1 MQYKRPCQF
10 HICFQSFFKSIK
22 TLPICFNETTL
33 RCFFSSSCFLT
44 SWFLD
49 PIRGHLA
56 AARRVLVPS
65 DCDLTRPEKHA
76 AARRSIQLAT
86 THNGYALA
94 HTQTCPTVDVGGR
107 DRRPFVWKKRRKK
120 EKGKRPR
127 RKRDRSGAGKIKR
140 RNGGEER
147 PSSSFHILF
156 PPPFAV
162 SARLASFRPSHASRV
177 SPGCGRQ
184 CIAERARRRGQG
196 SGGQKRK
203 SFVAFLRRRWNC
215 VAVKVAGN
223 QKRITFSA
231 PTK

>member
-1 MQYKRPCQF
+1 MFRMAVSLFLCVQYERPCQF

-22 TLPICFNETTL
+22 TLRIYFNEITL
-33 RCFFSSSCFLT
+33 GCFFSFSCFLT

-76 AARRSIQLAT
+76 AAAARRSIQLAT
-86 THNGYALA
+86 THNGYVRA

-107 DRRPFVWKKRRKK
+107 DKRPFVWKKRRKK

-147 PSSSFHILF
+147 PSSSFHTHPL
-156 PPPFAV
+156 
-162 SARLASFRPSHASRV
+162 SAPVR
-177 SPGCGRQ
+177 RQ
-184 CIAERARRRGQG
+184 RQIGIVPALP
-196 SGGQKRK
+196 RK
-203 SFVAFLRRRWNC
+203 SCLSWLRASMHR
-215 VAVKVAGN
+215 
-223 QKRITFSA
+223 
-231 PTK
+231 